1 MLRPEEM
8 TRVVIVGSLDG
19 IDDTIECL
27 YETGSLH
34 LIDFT
39 KQDEDFK
46 LGRPL
51 ARASDSS
58 QKLVKLRSMMKS
70 LDLEKLEPERKFP
83 VTEIEAKLEQALVTL
98 DLNTSGKVE
107 SRQRIQALIR
117 EREGEISAL
126 LPIASFMIPIED
138 YDGLE
143 SITPIVGECRDDPE
157 EELSAK
163 LPRLELFKKVGK
175 GNVKVAL
182 FILNEDKQAALKV
195 LSAHGFNEMKIP
207 KLEGMPEEV
216 ISRNLA
222 EIKDLEADLARIDTD
237 LDHIRKNFAD
247 FIIAS
252 EENLSIEVLKAETPL
267 RIAETENSF
276 VIDGW
281 VPKSSVGQLEAALDG
296 RCCGSAF
303 IEAIPPEKEEEP
315 PVKLKNAKPVKPF
328 EMLVSV
334 VSTPKY
340 EEIDPSI
347 VMFVVFPL
355 FFGFMLGDL
364 GFGSGLVAAGLLVR
378 WKFKDSPS
386 FKKFGTIVLAGGLS
400 AVFFGVF
407 VYGEAFGIPFHPP
420 PLSPHE
426 ASWEKVVKIPLTPLI
441 HKLDD
446 IKEMLA
452 ISMFAGW
459 VHLTLGLTFGFVNKY
474 HHSKKHA
481 LGKIAWML
489 LLFGIFFEM
498 MAVAKNATNTS
509 HFLNST
515 LFAVFPSMTTSIT
528 GTTVSIPAVLIAVVG
543 IVALPFTE
551 GIIALNEILSMFSNL
566 VSYARLAALAVGKGA
581 MALAFNTM
589 FFPIVFGPNI
599 VLGIVGA
606 VALGFT
612 LLFFVFFLGSFSV
625 GIQAVR
631 LNYVEFFLKF
641 FEGGGTD
648 FSPLRYL
655 RKHTTAAR

>member
-8 TRVVIVGSLDG
+8 TRVVIVGSIDG

-27 YETGSLH
+27 FETGALH

-51 ARASDSS
+51 KRASDAS
-58 QKLVKLRSMMKS
+58 QKLVKLRSMIRS
-70 LDLEKLEPERKFP
+70 LDLEDLEPDKKFSP
-83 VTEIEAKLEQALVTL
+83 KEIETNLDQAIVTL

-117 EREGEISAL
+117 EREGEVAAL
-126 LPIASFMIPIED
+126 EPIRTFGIPVED
-138 YDGLE
+138 YDGFE
-143 SITPIVGECRDDPE
+143 TIAPIVGVCKEDPE

-163 LPRLELFKKVGK
+163 LPSLELFKKPGK
-175 GNVKVAL
+175 GSTVVAA
-182 FILNEDKQAALKV
+182 FVQNEARQAAMKV
-195 LSAHGFNEMKIP
+195 LSNHGFSELKIP
-207 KLEGMPEEV
+207 KLQGMPEE
-216 ISRNLA
+216 IITKNLA
-222 EIKDLEADLARIDTD
+222 EIKDLEADLMRLDAD
-237 LDHIRKNFAD
+237 LHSIKKNFAD

-267 RIAETENSF
+267 RMAESENSF

-281 VPKSSVGQLEAALDG
+281 VPKSSIEQLEAAIEG
-296 RCCGSAF
+296 RCCGAAF
-303 IEAIPPEKEEEP
+303 MEAIPSEKEEEP
-315 PVKLKNAKPVKPF
+315 PVRLKNAKPVKPF

-340 EEIDPSI
+340 DEIDPSI
-347 VMFVVFPL
+347 VMFIVFPL

-364 GFGSGLVAAGLLVR
+364 GFGGALAVAGLLTR

-386 FKKFGTIVLAGGLS
+386 IKQFGTIVLAGGLAA
-400 AVFFGVF
+400 AVFGVF
-407 VYGEAFGIPFHPP
+407 VYGEAFGVPFHPP
-420 PLSPHE
+420 PASPDE
-426 ASWEKVVKIPLTPLI
+426 ASWATIVNIPLTPLI
-441 HKLDD
+441 HKLTD

-452 ISMFAGW
+452 ISIVAGW
-459 VHLTLGLTFGFVNKY
+459 AHLTLGLLFGFVNKY
-474 HHSKKHA
+474 PHSRKHA
-481 LGKIAWML
+481 LGKIAWIL
-489 LLFGIFFEM
+489 LLFGIFYEM

-509 HFLNST
+509 HFMNST
-515 LFAVFPSMTTSIT
+515 LFSVFPSITTSII
-528 GTTVSIPAVLIAVVG
+528 GTTVSIPAVTIALV
-543 IVALPFTE
+543 
-551 GIIALNEILSMFSNL
+551 GIIALPITEGPIALSEILSMFSNL

-589 FFPIVFGPNI
+589 LFPIVFGPNI
-599 VLGIVGA
+599 ILGIVGA
-606 VALGFT
+606 IALGFT
-612 LLFFVFFLGSFSV
+612 LLFFVFFLGSLSV

-648 FSPLRYL
+648 FDPLRYL
-655 RKHTTAAR
+655 REHTTATK

>member
-8 TRVVIVGSLDG
+8 TRVVIVGSIDG

-27 YETGSLH
+27 YETGALH

-51 ARASDSS
+51 SRASDAS
-58 QKLVKLRSMMKS
+58 QKLVKLRSMIRS
-70 LDLEKLEPERKFP
+70 LDLEDLEPEKKFSAH
-83 VTEIEAKLEQALVTL
+83 EIEAKLEQAIVTL

-117 EREGEISAL
+117 EREGEVSAL
-126 LPIASFMIPIED
+126 SPISSFGIPVED
-138 YDGLE
+138 YDGFE
-143 SITPIVGECRDDPE
+143 TIAPIVGVCKEDPE

-163 LPRLELFKKVGK
+163 LPDLELFSKAGK
-175 GNVKVAL
+175 GSFVVAV
-182 FILNEDKQAALKV
+182 FVLNEEKQTAMKV
-195 LSAHGFNEMKIP
+195 LSAHGFSELKIP
-207 KLEGMPEEV
+207 KLKGYPEA
-216 ISRNLA
+216 IIAKNLA
-222 EIKDLEADLARIDTD
+222 EIKDLQADLSRIDAD
-237 LDHIRKNFAD
+237 LNKIKKNFAD

-267 RIAETENSF
+267 RMAESENSF

-281 VPKSSVGQLEAALDG
+281 VPRSSVEQLQGALEG
-296 RCCGSAF
+296 RCCGAAY
-303 IEAIPPEKEEEP
+303 IEAISPEKEEEP
-315 PVKLKNAKPVKPF
+315 PVKLKNAAPVKPF

-340 EEIDPSI
+340 DEIDPSI
-347 VMFVVFPL
+347 VMFIVFPL

-364 GFGSGLVAAGLLVR
+364 GFGAALIAAGLLTR

-386 FKKFGTIVLAGGLS
+386 IKQFGTIVLAGGLS
-400 AVFFGVF
+400 AAVFGVF
-407 VYGEAFGIPFHPP
+407 VYGEAFGVPFHPP
-420 PLSPHE
+420 PASLDE
-426 ASWEKVVKIPLTPLI
+426 ASWASIVNIPLTPLI
-441 HKLDD
+441 HKLSD

-452 ISMFAGW
+452 ISIVAGW
-459 VHLTLGLTFGFVNKY
+459 AHLTLGLLFGFSNKY
-474 HHSKKHA
+474 HHNKKHA
-481 LGKIAWML
+481 LGKIAWIL
-489 LLFGIFFEM
+489 LLFGIFYEM

-509 HFLNST
+509 QFMNST
-515 LFAVFPSMTTSIT
+515 LFSVFPTITTSII
-528 GTTVSIPAVLIAVVG
+528 GTTVSIPAVVFAIIG

-551 GIIALNEILSMFSNL
+551 GPLALSEILSMFSNL

-589 FFPIVFGPNI
+589 LFPIVFGPNI
-599 VLGIVGA
+599 ILAIVGA

-612 LLFFVFFLGSFSV
+612 LLFFVFFLGSLSV

-648 FSPLRYL
+648 FNPLRYL
-655 RKHTTAAR
+655 REHTTASR